1 MLTFP
6 RWILTGPDAIQQFQ
20 ALDRDLLTRRDREQL
35 FGVSRARAATLMR
48 EFGAELTGNLR
59 TLARSELLR
68 RLRARRMTVAR
79 TGEQARRERLVTAR
93 RQARMPGVRVPVP
106 PGRAHLAAG
115 GLAGW
120 RHRRSWSD

>member
-48 EFGAELTGNLR
+48 EFG
-59 TLARSELLR
+59 R
-68 RLRARRMTVAR
+68 RVFRRM
-79 TGEQARRERLVTAR
+79 
-93 RQARMPGVRVPVP
+93 
-106 PGRAHLAAG
+106 
-115 GLAGW
+115 
-120 RHRRSWSD
+120 S